1 MYNINVII
9 TRVLLRTVPNFRF
22 KYKAYLME
30 LNNSYSPLNPMV
42 FFIDLIEFA

>member
-22 KYKAYLME
+22 KYKAYLTE
-30 LNNSYSPLNPMV
+30 LNNSYSPLNPM
-42 FFIDLIEFA
+42 FF